1 MMARNSGFAK
11 FLRVLGIIL
20 MGITAAFT
28 LLGGAGTTCI
38 ALAAENFGEKW
49 APLVPYKWLY
59 ILFVIVTLAIG
70 VMGIRAVVH
79 LIQGKASAYRSS
91 LVALILGIV
100 VGVIHMLVSR
110 SLRGGSMPVDG
121 VVYTTV
127 LTLIVFLIFR
137 IPAVWQGVNFEKPSS
152 NPDLPRN
159 AAAITLLFA
168 SLLVLTVQFWAGPT
182 HMFEGVNYADAWHT
196 QLTIVGWA
204 LFLSGLAL
212 ITVAPVKRLAR
223 SRGASRQKTGTKAA
237 SS

>member
-1 MMARNSGFAK
+1 MERNSGGAK
-11 FLRVLGIIL
+11 FLRLLGIIL

-59 ILFVIVTLAIG
+59 ILFVVLTLAIG

-91 LVALILGIV
+91 LIALILGIV
-100 VGVIHMLVSR
+100 VGAIHMAVSR

-137 IPAVWQGVNFEKPSS
+137 IPAIWQGVNFEKPS
-152 NPDLPRN
+152 NNHDLPRN
-159 AAAITLLFA
+159 AAAITLLFC
-168 SLLVLTVQFWAGPT
+168 SLLTLTVQFWAGPT
-182 HMFEGVNYADAWHT
+182 HMIEGVNYADAWHL
-196 QLTIVGWA
+196 QLTVFGWL
-204 LFLSGLAL
+204 LFLGGVMLLA
-212 ITVAPVKRLAR
+212 VAPLKRSLWAR
-223 SRGASRQKTGTKAA
+223 EVSRKEANT
-237 SS
+237 

>member
-1 MMARNSGFAK
+1 MSRNSGFAK

-70 VMGIRAVVH
+70 AMGVRAVVL
-79 LIQGKASAYRSS
+79 LIQGKASAYRSA
-91 LVALILGIV
+91 LLALILGIV

-127 LTLIVFLIFR
+127 LTLIVFLLFR

-159 AAAITLLFA
+159 AAAITLLFS

-182 HMFEGVNYADAWHT
+182 HMFAGVNYADAWHL
-196 QLTIVGWA
+196 QLTVLGWG
-204 LFLSGLAL
+204 LFLVGIMLLVSSPLKRSLRARE
-212 ITVAPVKRLAR
+212 ITRKEA
-223 SRGASRQKTGTKAA
+223 GI
-237 SS
+237 